1 MFQADRCRVLAAE
14 CRELALAA
22 GNAAETTLL
31 TNLALSWSRIANQT
45 SGRAIA
51 LSCVRWPRPPSFAR
65 VWAGV
70 CRVRTRVACGRLRE
84 IGDRSG
90 SSRPR
95 GGPPQGLGGGLIG
108 CARRWMRVLLLMAR
122 RIGRILEC
130 ALGWIAKLRLI
141 PVRAEPIAVYR
152 QQVVSGRTGL
162 RRSSK
167 DSFSTIGE
175 AAVRKVGPSS

>member
-1 MFQADRCRVLAAE
+1 MPMFQADRCRVLAAE

-22 GNAAETTLL
+22 GKAAEKTLL
-31 TNLALSWSRIANQT
+31 SNLALSWSRIANQT

-108 CARRWMRVLLLMAR
+108 CARRWMRVFLLMTR

-130 ALGWIAKLRLI
+130 AFGWIAKLRSI
-141 PVRAEPIAVYR
+141 PALA
-152 QQVVSGRTGL
+152 
-162 RRSSK
+162 RS
-167 DSFSTIGE
+167 
-175 AAVRKVGPSS
+175 GPSRSPFIDNK